1 MELNPEFS
9 DSFFS
14 ANELNVIFPSL
25 ETEIAHAISSF
36 KWRKNVTTSIYE
48 K

>member
-9 DSFFS
+9 D
-14 ANELNVIFPSL
+14 VIFPSL